1 MKYLILISVIL
12 AVVSCSKSDETNQPS
27 STTQQT
33 FDLTTA
39 KGLCLYVINEA
50 EKETGDMKPLAMVT
64 DAYKNITCLEVTSE
78 HIPLW
83 QCYKDRINLDNGFAK
98 ADEFCNDNY

>member
-1 MKYLILISVIL
+1 MKYLIMVSAILVI
-12 AVVSCSKSDETNQPS
+12 VSCGKSNDTQQNTNN
-27 STTQQT
+27 TNQT
-33 FDLTTA
+33 FDLSSA

-50 EKETGDMKPLAMVT
+50 EKETGDMKPLPIVT

-83 QCYKDRINLDNGFAK
+83 QCMKDRVNLDNGFTK
-98 ADEFCNDNY
+98 ADEYCADNF